1 MIKQTWN
8 IGVEEKIRILQL
20 HENAT
25 KKLYLVRE
33 QGEVNPVQGPGTQ
46 NVLLDQDENYAYFLS
61 QPSMSVGSDYV
72 DWNKPYLI
80 YARDMEKSYQCKV
93 TEVDKKNR
101 PIKVEVLKDK
111 VLADMGKDEFR
122 FSMTKLSKKEFRFDN
137 GNEITK
143 NSFLYRGKEESGV
156 ALNQMFYGV
165 TYRNGSPITVMIAV
179 AGPTKNWGYSQNNKV
194 IEFDQLETNSTTLF
208 NPETDVFY
216 GKKLGYFSL
225 VLPTLV
231 TSYPMPKGFN
241 KDVPTKPEET
251 PKPEPPQA
259 VPLGDKF
266 KDNVSTP
273 TTDEILNDPNFIQ
286 FKKFVEGND
295 MSKFIFD
302 IQSSASKCS
311 AGYKEANKVNGKW
324 SDDKSTYPDVTVDPQ
339 ADKNDIGN
347 LNLTKARAQNLKNF
361 LITNI
366 PQLKNAQFRVVAQGS
381 KGTCGTE
388 EENRKMRRVDLTVT
402 KL

>member
-1 MIKQTWN
+1 MINQTWN
-8 IGVEEKIRILQL
+8 ISDDERKRILHL

-101 PIKVEVLKDK
+101 PIKVEVLKNK

-122 FSMTKLSKKEFRFDN
+122 FSMTKLSKKDFRFGN

-143 NSFLYRGKEESGV
+143 NSFLYQGKEESGLP
-156 ALNQMFYGV
+156 LNQMFYGV
-165 TYRNGSPITVMIAV
+165 TYRNGSPITVMV
-179 AGPTKNWGYSQNNKV
+179 ATEGPSETWNYPQNNNV

-241 KDVPTKPEET
+241 KEIPPSEET
-251 PKPEPPQA
+251 TNIEPPQA

-273 TTDEILNDPNFIQ
+273 TTNEILNDPNFIQ

-311 AGYKEANKVNGKW
+311 AGYKEGNKVNGKW

-388 EENRKMRRVDLTVT
+388 EENQKMRRVDLTVT